1 MKVTEVFASRPQT
14 FSFEFFP
21 PKTEKGLVNLYKKMD
36 QLAELR
42 PDFCTVTC
50 GAAGSNRGQT
60 VEIAEHCNTNMDC
73 PAVVHVTCSWASR
86 AEIREMLDQTRELGM
101 ENVMALRGDPPKGE
115 KAFRAAAG
123 GFTNAYQLVQ
133 MIREEGYDFAVGV
146 AGYPEGH
153 VENPDKQKD
162 LEYLKHKVDQG
173 ADFVATQLFFDNAD
187 FFAFVDRCREIG
199 ITQRI
204 VAGIMPVMNYHKI
217 LEFCD
222 FCGAKMPEKMQAL
235 MEPIADDPEKV
246 LEAGTRYAAEQ
257 IEELLAAGADGAH
270 LYTMNKTQG
279 IQRMY
284 ELLGPILDS
293 LR

>member
-1 MKVTEVFASRPQT
+1 VRITEIFEERRQT

-21 PKTEKGLVNLYKKMD
+21 PKTEKGLANLYKKMD

-50 GAAGSNRGQT
+50 GAGGSDRGKT
-60 VEIAEHCNTNMDC
+60 VEIADHCNRNMDC
-73 PAVVHVTCSWASR
+73 PSVVHVTCAWA
-86 AEIREMLDQTRELGM
+86 AKAQIREMLDETRDLGM
-101 ENVMALRGDPPKGE
+101 ENVMALRGDPPQGE
-115 KAFRAAAG
+115 S
-123 GFTNAYQLVQ
+123 AYQSRQDGFNYAHELVQ
-133 MIREEGYDFAVGV
+133 MIREEAYPFAIGV

-153 VENPDKQKD
+153 VENPDHEAD
-162 LEYLKHKVDQG
+162 LRHLKHKVDQG
-173 ADFVATQLFFDNAD
+173 ADFIATQLFFDNAD
-187 FFAFVDRCREIG
+187 FFGFVERCRAIG

-204 VAGIMPVMNYHKI
+204 VAGVMPVMNFHKI
-217 LEFCD
+217 LEFCE
-222 FCGAKMPEKMQAL
+222 FCGAKMPDKLRAL
-235 MEPIADDPEKV
+235 MEPIADDPQQV

-257 IEELLAAGADGAH
+257 ISELLEGGADGVH
-270 LYTMNKTQG
+270 LYTLNKTQG